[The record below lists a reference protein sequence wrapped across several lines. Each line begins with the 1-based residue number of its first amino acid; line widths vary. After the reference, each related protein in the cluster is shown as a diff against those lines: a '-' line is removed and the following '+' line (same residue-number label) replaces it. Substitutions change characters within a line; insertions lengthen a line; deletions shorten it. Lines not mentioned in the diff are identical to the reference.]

1 MNRPGTSPA
10 DEALLVAYV
19 DGELGLA
26 ESMEFEQRLASEP
39 ELENALRAF
48 LAAEDLSQQLGQR
61 RVQPVGPRVAR
72 SPRRTA
78 TMLGIA
84 LAVAAALLA
93 AWPFLGAGPG
103 VAFDL
108 TDVVRASTRGGDPD
122 GVEFRVRVRCTEPRF
137 VLLLTISPTGKQVSV
152 AQRHPIP
159 AGPLLPRDADWPTD
173 PFGAGSEVS
182 IPPAGKYPMQVAEGG
197 LVVVCSRSDRAFEA
211 AEIELVK
218 RDVGAAHAAWLAAGD
233 GGHGPMSCCQRVVA
247 AVRTASRVG
256 WSVECRPVT
265 AR

>member
-48 LAAEDLSQQLGQR
+48 LAAEDLGQQLGHR
-61 RVQPVGPRVAR
+61 RVQLVGPRVAR
-72 SPRRTA
+72 SSRRTA

-93 AWPFLGAGPG
+93 AWPFLGAEPG

-122 GVEFRVRVRCTEPRF
+122 GVEFRVRVRCTEPRY
-137 VLLLTISPTGKQVSV
+137 VLLLTISGAGSAVSV

-173 PFGAGSEVS
+173 PFAAGSVVLV
-182 IPPAGKYPMQVAEGG
+182 PPGSKYPMQTAEHS
-197 LVVVCSRSDRAFEA
+197 LVLVCSKSNSAFTAE
-211 AEIELVK
+211 EIELVK
-218 RDVGAAHAAWLAAGD
+218 HLVGEAYSACTETD
-233 GGHGPMSCCQRVVA
+233 DPESCSRRVA
-247 AVRTASRVG
+247 AAARTAG
-256 WSVECRPVT
+256 QAQWSVDCRPVPPP
-265 AR
+265 